1 VRRALPVLLLP
12 ALLAACAT
20 GGTAGAGG
28 QGGQAAGLR
37 DMPITAAET
46 GGPSLF
52 VPVRDVRNRRFART
66 IRQRFDYSC
75 GSAAL
80 ATLLT
85 HHYSLPT
92 TEQAVL
98 QEMVA
103 EGDAERIRTL
113 GFSLLDMQRY
123 LARRG
128 IRANGY
134 RMPLDRFAEVQVPAI
149 VLIDNNGYRHFVVL
163 RGITDDRVLIGD
175 PNLGTRTMPRIR
187 FEESWNGVLF
197 VILDR
202 PDLGRANFNLAE
214 DWGVRS
220 RAPGSLVREAMD
232 RNLTGLGMPAPLV
245 LYSGVPDTRGFLPQR
260 FF

>member
-1 VRRALPVLLLP
+1 VIYRALRLLLLP
-12 ALLAACAT
+12 GLLAACGGNPDVTAAAPARISVTATEAQT
-20 GGTAGAGG
+20 GGAN
-28 QGGQAAGLR
+28 LVV
-37 DMPITAAET
+37 
-46 GGPSLF
+46 S
-52 VPVRDVRNRRFART
+52 VRDIRSRRFART

-85 HHYSLPT
+85 HHYGLRTS
-92 TEQAVL
+92 EEEVL
-98 QEMVA
+98 QEMIA
-103 EGDAERIRTL
+103 GGDEERIRTL

-134 RMPLDRFAEVQVPAI
+134 RMPLDRFATVRVPAI
-149 VLIDNNGYRHFVVL
+149 ALIDNNGYRHFVVV
-163 RGITDDRVLIGD
+163 RGISDDRVLIGD
-175 PNLGTRTMPRIR
+175 PNLGTRTMPRVR

-202 PDLGRANFNLAE
+202 PDIGQASFDLAE
-214 DWGVRS
+214 DWGVRP
-220 RAPGSLVREAMD
+220 RAPGRLVRDAID
-232 RNLTGLGMPAPLV
+232 DNLIGLGMPAPLV
-245 LYSGVPDTRGFLPQR
+245 LYSGVPDAPRFLPQR

>member
-1 VRRALPVLLLP
+1 MRRAVPAILL
-12 ALLAACAT
+12 ATALAAC
-20 GGTAGAGG
+20 GAAAPPDR
-28 QGGQAAGLR
+28 QAATRL
-37 DMPITAAET
+37 PVTEVET

-52 VPVRDVRNRRFART
+52 VPVRDIRARRFLRT
-66 IRQRFDYSC
+66 VRQRFDYSC

-85 HHYSLPT
+85 HHYALPT
-92 TEQAVL
+92 SEEDILRT
-98 QEMVA
+98 MIA
-103 EGDAERIRTL
+103 EGDAERIRNV

-128 IRANGY
+128 IRSNGY
-134 RMPLDRFAEVQVPAI
+134 RMPLDRLAEAGLPAI

-163 RGITDDRVLIGD
+163 RGITHDRVLIAD
-175 PNLGTRTMPRIR
+175 PNLGTRTMPRTR
-187 FEESWNGVLF
+187 FEEVWNGVLF

-202 PDLGRANFNLAE
+202 PDLGRAQFSLAE

-220 RAPGSLVREAMD
+220 RAPGRLVRDAMD
-232 RNLTGLGMPAPLV
+232 DQMRGTGMPVPAMLH
-245 LYSGVPDTRGFLPQR
+245 SGEPPFRDFLPPR

>member
-1 VRRALPVLLLP
+1 MRRAVRALLL
-12 ALLAACAT
+12 AGTLAAC
-20 GGTAGAGG
+20 GRGPEVPGRVPD
-28 QGGQAAGLR
+28 AASTRLPLT
-37 DMPITAAET
+37 DAET

-52 VPVRDVRNRRFART
+52 VPVRDIRSRRFART

-85 HHYSLPT
+85 HHYALPT
-92 TEQAVL
+92 TEEGVL
-98 QEMVA
+98 RDMIA

-128 IRANGY
+128 IRSNGY
-134 RMPLDRFAEVQVPAI
+134 RMPLERLAEVGVPAI

-163 RGITDDRVLIGD
+163 RGITQDRVLIAD

-187 FEESWNGVLF
+187 FEEAWNGVLF

-202 PDLGRANFNLAE
+202 PDLGRAQFNLAE

-220 RAPGSLVREAMD
+220 RAPGILVRNAID
-232 RNLTGLGMPAPLV
+232 DLARGFGMPAPLV
-245 LYSGVPDTRGFLPQR
+245 LYSGEPPFRDFLPQR